1 MVITTMMIITTMTMM
16 TTNLPPGRKPS
27 KAELS
32 FLMGW
37 HGLLSGAFLVAYITG
52 EGSYAMHVFSGVMV
66 LLALGI
72 RLLVGLVAPKSSPL
86 ALPTLSLPPAGQSPL
101 GIRAVQRLI
110 NNWMAAA
117 LLILITLAALSG
129 WFAHDIGMDDDLHEG
144 LAEATPALI
153 FVHIAFAVTFH
164 ALKSL
169 PPRTVS
175 RVTADVINKN
185 KSS

>member
-1 MVITTMMIITTMTMM
+1 MSA
-16 TTNLPPGRKPS
+16 NPGKPS

-37 HGLLSGAFLVAYITG
+37 HGMLSGAFLIAYITG
-52 EGSYAMHVFSGVMV
+52 EASYAMHVFSGVMV

-72 RLLVGLVAPKSSPL
+72 RLLVGIAAPNGSPL
-86 ALPTLSLPPAGQSPL
+86 ALPTLSLPPADQAPL
-101 GIRAVQRLI
+101 SVRAVQRLI

-117 LLILITLAALSG
+117 LLVLITLAALSG

-153 FVHIAFAVTFH
+153 FAHIALAVTFH

-169 PPRTVS
+169 PSGSAS
-175 RVTADVINKN
+175 RVVAEVLN
-185 KSS
+185 KSDKS

>member
-1 MVITTMMIITTMTMM
+1 MAAKPEPSPAPT
-16 TTNLPPGRKPS
+16 GRKPS

-37 HGLLSGAFLVAYITG
+37 HGMLSGAFLVAYVTG

-72 RLLVGLVAPKSSPL
+72 RLLVGLGAPKGSPL
-86 ALPTLSLPPAGQSPL
+86 GLPTLSLPPAGQGTL
-101 GIRAVQRLI
+101 GIRQLQRLL

-117 LLILITLAALSG
+117 LLVLITIAALSG

-153 FVHIAFAVTFH
+153 FLHIAFAVTFH
-164 ALKSL
+164 ALRSL
-169 PPRTVS
+169 PSGTMSKV
-175 RVTADVINKN
+175 AAEAINKAN
-185 KSS
+185 KP